1 MGQSLDTFNSN
12 CCCRTITVFIPSMS
26 FMAGEASRNY
36 KVIVIII
43 IIIIII

>member
-1 MGQSLDTFNSN
+1 MGQNLNTSDLNY
-12 CCCRTITVFIPSMS
+12 CCRHITVFMPSMS
-26 FMAGEASRNY
+26 FVAGEASRNY